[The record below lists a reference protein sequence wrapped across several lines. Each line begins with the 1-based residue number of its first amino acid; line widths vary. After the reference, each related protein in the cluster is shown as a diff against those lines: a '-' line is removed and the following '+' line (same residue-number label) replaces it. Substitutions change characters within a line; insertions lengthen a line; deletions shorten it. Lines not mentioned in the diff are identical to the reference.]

1 MFKKAVITDEI
12 SQDFRTA
19 VGLALEYSLEGVEIR
34 SVAEKGPHELEA
46 PDIRA
51 MKAVLGDAGLSVCAI
66 SAPFFKCGIDE
77 PAAEQLDILRR
88 CADLAHA
95 LGATLVRGFTFWRKG
110 DFEAELPRI
119 VSRFTEPCEIL
130 ERESLTLALEFD
142 ENINACNARR
152 LARVIEAVG
161 SPRVKALWDPANDLE
176 DPEGE
181 EPFPAGYEI
190 IKPHM
195 VHVHLK
201 DGKRMPDGS
210 VSAVALGTGDMDYP
224 AVFRR
229 LMRDRYEGWVVLET
243 HYRPARPLDG
253 RLLALPK
260 GSAFSHLGYE
270 ATEECLANWDEIMRT
285 I

>member
-1 MFKKAVITDEI
+1 MFKRAVITDEI

-19 VGLALEYSLEGVEIR
+19 AELALKYRLQGVEIR
-34 SVAEKGPHELEA
+34 SVGEKGPHELG
-46 PDIRA
+46 PRDIRG
-51 MKAVLGDAGLSVCAI
+51 MKAVLEETGLSVCAI

-77 PAAEQLDILRR
+77 PVGGQLDILRR

-95 LGATLVRGFTFWRKG
+95 LATALVRGFTFWRTG

-130 ERESLTLALEFD
+130 EREALTLALEFD

-152 LARVIEAVG
+152 LARVIDAVG

-201 DGKRMPDGS
+201 DGKRMSDGS
-210 VSAVALGTGDMDYP
+210 VAAVALGTGDMDYP

-229 LMRDRYEGWVVLET
+229 LAQDRYAGWVVLET
-243 HYRPARPLDG
+243 HYRPARPLDSAQ
-253 RLLALPK
+253 LALP
-260 GSAFSHLGYE
+260 GGAAFSLLGYE
-270 ATEECLANWDEIMRT
+270 ATEECLVNWEELMRRA
-285 I
+285 